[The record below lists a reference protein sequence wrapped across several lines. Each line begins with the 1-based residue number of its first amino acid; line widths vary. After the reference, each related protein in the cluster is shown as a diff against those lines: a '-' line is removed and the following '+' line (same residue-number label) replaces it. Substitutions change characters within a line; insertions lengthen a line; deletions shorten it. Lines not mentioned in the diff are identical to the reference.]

1 MRDTPQAC
9 LHAAQHNWFGIF
21 EILTNQIGINDY
33 RAIGAAVI
41 FSARRQI
48 IAVSL
53 FLCRGII
60 GHQRIHA
67 AAGDAPEKFWF
78 AEARDIR
85 GAFYLGLG
93 DNGYF
98 ISRVGKRSADYRHAN
113 VRAVDIG
120 VTRDQ
125 NNIRAVPA

>member
-1 MRDTPQAC
+1 MQPPVMPQKS
-9 LHAAQHNWFGIF
+9 FGSP
-21 EILTNQIGINDY
+21 
-33 RAIGAAVI
+33 R
-41 FSARRQI
+41 
-48 IAVSL
+48 
-53 FLCRGII
+53 
-60 GHQRIHA
+60 
-67 AAGDAPEKFWF
+67 
-78 AEARDIR
+78 RDIR